1 MLVNCCRQCPQWE
14 NSSSNSSSLSLKISS
29 LHVSGAATLF
39 DIQGVGKLGEG
50 VGMAVGAA
58 MGVTRGGTGAV
69 AAGGDGKTSPFL
81 NGSGKVGLVALPTM
95 FPLPGKM

>member
-1 MLVNCCRQCPQWE
+1 MLVNCCRQCSQWV
-14 NSSSNSSSLSLKISS
+14 NSSSRSSSLSLNNSS
-29 LHVSGAATLF
+29 LHVSGAATL
-39 DIQGVGKLGEG
+39 GKPGEG
-50 VGMAVGAA
+50 VVMAVGAA
-58 MGVTRGGTGAV
+58 EGVTRGGTGAV